1 MDKLNY
7 FKIYYQENF
16 ERGFEYRPDN
26 IQDIL
31 KEEIKAKEL
40 FESWEQVNKV
50 LQTMD
55 YKYIT
60 NDKGKFIYPHLEQ
73 EDDFDEEL
81 DDDLEDHF
89 DQNDSQGFTNDDEV
103 KEENRLAPAFLFFI
117 FLSIL
122 MILMLSLF

>member
-1 MDKLNY
+1 MDKLYY

-55 YKYIT
+55 SDFFRELNYKNIT
-60 NDKGKFIYPHLEQ
+60 KDMGKFIYPHLEL
-73 EDDFDEEL
+73 EDDFDE
-81 DDDLEDHF
+81 
-89 DQNDSQGFTNDDEV
+89 
-103 KEENRLAPAFLFFI
+103 
-117 FLSIL
+117 
-122 MILMLSLF
+122 